1 MFDEPVLRKTAEV
14 IAPSHTALIIVDMQ
28 KDFLAPDGAF
38 AKAGRDISDIQNIIP
53 NCRRLIDAARD
64 SGALVVFIRQ
74 LTLPNGRSDGPAWY
88 AFKTRDG
95 KSSEYTLIGSDG
107 AQIIPELEPLPGE
120 VVIDKF
126 RPSAFHGTFLGQLLR
141 ANGIRSTV
149 CIGINAEG
157 CLMATVLDSSFDDY
171 YTCVVEDAV
180 SSSLPEMKKTA
191 FDFMRRRFRILQTD
205 EVVAEWEKQTKK

>member
-1 MFDEPVLRKTAEV
+1 MFDEPILRQPSEI
-14 IAPSHTALIIVDMQ
+14 IAPARTALIVVDMQ

-38 AKAGRDISDIQNIIP
+38 ARAGRDIRDIQGIIP
-53 NCRRLIDAARD
+53 NCRRLIEAARA
-64 SGALVVFIRQ
+64 SGVLTVFIRQ
-74 LTLPNGRSDGPAWY
+74 ITLPNGRSDSPAWY

-95 KSSEYTLIGSDG
+95 KTAEYALLGSAG
-107 AQIIPELEPLPGE
+107 AEIIPELQPLPGE
-120 VVIDKF
+120 PIVDKF
-126 RPSAFHGTFLGQLLR
+126 RPSAFHGTFLDQLLR

-149 CIGINAEG
+149 NIGINAEG

-191 FDFMRRRFRILQTD
+191 FEFMRRRFHILQTD
-205 EVVAEWEKQTKK
+205 QVVETWRT

>member
-1 MFDEPVLRKTAEV
+1 MFDELVLRETAEV

-28 KDFLAPDGAF
+28 KDALAPDGAF
-38 AKAGRDISDIQNIIP
+38 AKAGRDVSDIQNIIP
-53 NCRRLIDAARD
+53 NCHRLIDAARD

-95 KSSEYTLIGSDG
+95 KSAEYTLIGSDG

-205 EVVAEWEKQTKK
+205 EVVAEWEKQAKK